1 MGLMHAPDQ
10 EHDAGVI
17 SKGTSGPAAPIEGN
31 CAQRRA
37 FMGAFEFFAGR
48 LKTALLSTPLVD
60 AVADT
65 QAAEL
70 LATRLP
76 LAGLPPRPA
85 PPLQALPQNARL
97 RFVPA
102 LRWARSR
109 SQPLTVQI
117 GTASLD
123 IHNDYER
130 IHVVAVG
137 KRFLETVRT
146 CRPVAL
152 DAARIVD
159 EGEDGLL
166 TVHHCLNN
174 TRSCHAAG
182 HDSDAESG
190 GGNGADDGAAASAA
204 AGTAASGA
212 AAAASHGPDVRSAG
226 GSESSD
232 DSDGCE
238 GEEDVLKLP
247 HFVMPQEAAP
257 LLEVFLTS
265 EKARSVDEVVQE
277 LRAAGA
283 LDDDAEEAGRE
294 ALLVCTNLGLLI
306 HSSEGS

>member
-1 MGLMHAPDQ
+1 MQ
-10 EHDAGVI
+10 IVVSQRFII
-17 SKGTSGPAAPIEGN
+17 SLIANPRLFNLVEV
-31 CAQRRA
+31 CA
-37 FMGAFEFFAGR
+37 
-48 LKTALLSTPLVD
+48 
-60 AVADT
+60 
-65 QAAEL
+65 
-70 LATRLP
+70 
-76 LAGLPPRPA
+76 
-85 PPLQALPQNARL
+85 
-97 RFVPA
+97 
-102 LRWARSR
+102 
-109 SQPLTVQI
+109 
-117 GTASLD
+117 
-123 IHNDYER
+123 
-130 IHVVAVG
+130 
-137 KRFLETVRT
+137 RT

-190 GGNGADDGAAASAA
+190 GGNGADDGAAACAA